1 MMIKKNSDFV
11 GIPLAGILTLGTRK
25 GCPYKIRRSFRIK

>member
-1 MMIKKNSDFV
+1 MIKENSAFV

-25 GCPYKIRRSFRIK
+25 GCPYTIRY